1 MRVFFTLLGEFVEA
15 LIKHYQQDEEF
26 AQLVTDIAD
35 YILTAL
41 GAPDVIPGDPFART
55 ASAQAG
61 DQSSAQAMQGGL
73 VDFSTGA

>member
-1 MRVFFTLLGEFVEA
+1 MRVFFMLLGEFVEA
-15 LIKHYQQDEEF
+15 LIKHYQQDDEF

-41 GAPDVIPGDPFART
+41 GAPDVIPGEPFAQT
-55 ASAQAG
+55 ASAQPT
-61 DQSSAQAMQGGL
+61 AQAMQGSL